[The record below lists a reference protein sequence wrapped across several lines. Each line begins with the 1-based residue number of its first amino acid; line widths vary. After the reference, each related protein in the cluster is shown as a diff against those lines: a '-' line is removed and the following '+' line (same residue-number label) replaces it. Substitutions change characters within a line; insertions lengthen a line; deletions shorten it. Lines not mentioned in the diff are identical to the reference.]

1 MCVCVCVCVHAHLC
15 PTPCSPMD
23 CSLPGSSV
31 HEISQARI
39 LEWVVFLSPADL
51 PNLSIEHSSL
61 VSPAFAGG
69 FLTTTQ
75 LENLFIS
82 IVPPGKSSCL
92 MYLYIHLIW
101 PPLITKVKPVLCLPS
116 HYKLSHTAYSSL
128 VRSDSH
134 LWTFAIQN
142 ASIP

>member
-1 MCVCVCVCVHAHLC
+1 MCVYVCVCMLSYVQLLSALWTVAY
-15 PTPCSPMD
+15 
-23 CSLPGSSV
+23 
-31 HEISQARI
+31 QAPLSMRFPRQEYWSG
-39 LEWVVFLSPADL
+39 LSFLSPADL
-51 PNLSIEHSSL
+51 PNLSTEHLSL

-75 LENLFIS
+75 LENLLIS

-92 MYLYIHLIW
+92 MYLYIHFVW

-116 HYKLSHTAYSSL
+116 HYQLSHTAYSSL

-134 LWTFAIQN
+134 LWTSAIQN

>member
-31 HEISQARI
+31 HESSQARI